1 MYDKCP
7 DRGYYGSSCGGQFGN
22 YVEIET
28 TSGLINYYAHMR
40 NIIRVKIGDHVE
52 KGQIIGYM
60 GNSGSSTGTHLH
72 FEIRNASGQKLNPC
86 EVAFAC

>member
-1 MYDKCP
+1 
-7 DRGYYGSSCGGQFGN
+7 
-22 YVEIET
+22 
-28 TSGLINYYAHMR
+28 MR